1 MRAAAPCRAKPLGAG
16 RGAFRYSPGMDGSI
30 ATQPARQGGWLAEA
44 RLTLALAWPLVLTNL
59 SQFALSL
66 TDALFLG
73 HVGTEALAAATIGG
87 NLYFA
92 AMAPA
97 FGLALA
103 AAPMCAQTRGRGR
116 GHVRGQ
122 RRDVRAA
129 LWACLGACLPV
140 WVLLWFAEPVL
151 LLLGQQPDLAALA
164 GEYVRALM
172 WGLPFFCAFV
182 VLRGFLAAEQRPHA
196 ALVVA
201 FAGIALNVPL
211 NYWLIWG
218 GLGVPPLGVVGAGLA
233 SSLCNVATF
242 AGLLALIARD
252 RHLRRFRILGRF
264 WRFDAARL
272 REVIRIGLPIAG
284 SMALEIG
291 VFATAALVI
300 GALGAVPVAAHAI
313 AVQIASM
320 TFMVP
325 MGIAQAATARVGLM
339 AGANRLREAAQ
350 AGWIGIG
357 LGAGFM
363 ALSCLAL
370 LVFAAPL
377 AWLFLDADNPG
388 AAETAAL
395 GASLL
400 VVAGLFQLADGV
412 QAVAGGALRGLKDT
426 QVPMLLAGFGY
437 WVVGLPLGIA
447 LAFWAGM
454 GAVGI
459 WVGLAVGLLLVAG
472 LMLARWMRLS
482 ASGGLTMRRLR
493 A

>member
-1 MRAAAPCRAKPLGAG
+1 MDRSIAKQPAG
-16 RGAFRYSPGMDGSI
+16 RG
-30 ATQPARQGGWLAEA
+30 GWLTEA
-44 RLTLALAWPLVLTNL
+44 QLTLALAWPLVLTNL

-73 HVGTEALAAATIGG
+73 HVSTEALAAATIGG

-92 AMAPA
+92 ALAPA

-129 LWACLGACLPV
+129 LWACLGICLPV
-140 WVLLWFAEPVL
+140 WLVMWQTETVLLA
-151 LLLGQQPDLAALA
+151 LGQQPLLAVLA
-164 GEYVRALM
+164 GDYVRALM
-172 WGLPFFCAFV
+172 WGQPFFCAFV
-182 VLRGFLAAEQRPHA
+182 VLRGFLAAEQRPRA
-196 ALVVA
+196 ALVVS
-201 FAGIALNVPL
+201 FASIALNIPL

-218 GLGVPPLGVVGAGLA
+218 GLGVPPLGVVGAGIA
-233 SSLCNVATF
+233 SAVCNIAAF

-272 REVIRIGLPIAG
+272 REVARIGLPIAG

-291 VFATAALVI
+291 VFATATLTI
-300 GALGAVPVAAHAI
+300 GWLGAVPVAAHAI
-313 AVQIASM
+313 AMQIASM

-357 LGAGFM
+357 LGTGFM
-363 ALSCLAL
+363 ALSCVAL
-370 LVFAAPL
+370 LAFAVPL
-377 AWLFLDADNPG
+377 AWLFLNAENPG

-395 GASLL
+395 GASLI

-426 QVPMLLAGFGY
+426 QVPMLLAGFGF
-437 WVVGLPLGIA
+437 WVVGLPLGITLA
-447 LAFWAGM
+447 LWGGF

-459 WVGLAVGLLLVAG
+459 WVGLAVGILLVAG

-482 ASGGLTMRRLR
+482 ASGGLTLRRLR